1 MKSFLVVL
9 LIVLVQQTYC
19 TEVGVYDKDLDE
31 LDILANLAGG
41 RIAGGQGAP
50 KTKFMEFVL
59 LKIFKSGREYTCGG
73 SLISSTWVL
82 TAAHCLIE

>member
-1 MKSFLVVL
+1 MKSFLVFL
-9 LIVLVQQTYC
+9 LIVLVQQIYC
-19 TEVGVYDKDLDE
+19 TEEEGFVKDLDE
-31 LDILANLAGG
+31 LDILANLADG
-41 RIAGGQGAP
+41 RIAGGKGAP

-59 LKIFKSGREYTCGG
+59 LKIFKSGRVYTCGG